1 MKAISVIDGIKN
13 TYSAGDLGRMDYG
26 EFCEDYILI
35 FGESA
40 EIKPVYRSLFNKHN
54 FNKHNFYSVFSNPAI
69 FSEGRMYGIII
80 DRDKS
85 GFSYN
90 ISVIGEGTLARF
102 LYDLI

>member
-1 MKAISVIDGIKN
+1 MKAISVIDGFKSA
-13 TYSAGDLGRMDYG
+13 YSAGDLGRMDYG

-40 EIKPVYRSLFNKHN
+40 EIKPVYKALFNKHG
-54 FNKHNFYSVFSNPAI
+54 FYSIFCNPAI

-80 DRDKS
+80 DRDDS
-85 GFSYN
+85 GFGYKITA
-90 ISVIGEGTLARF
+90 ISEGTLARF

>member
-26 EFCEDYILI
+26 EFCEDYVLI
-35 FGESA
+35 FGEAA
-40 EIKPVYRSLFNKHN
+40 EIKPVYKALFNKHG
-54 FNKHNFYSVFSNPAI
+54 FYSIFCNPAI

-80 DRDKS
+80 DRDDS
-85 GFSYN
+85 GFGYKITA
-90 ISVIGEGTLARF
+90 ISEGTLARF

>member
-1 MKAISVIDGIKN
+1 MKSISFINGTKSA
-13 TYSAGDLGRMDYG
+13 YSAGDLGRMDYG

-40 EIKPVYRSLFNKHN
+40 EIKPIYRAL
-54 FNKHNFYSVFSNPAI
+54 FNKHNFYSIFCNPAI

-80 DRDKS
+80 DRDDS
-85 GFSYN
+85 GFGYKITA
-90 ISVIGEGTLARF
+90 ISEGTLARF

>member
-40 EIKPVYRSLFNKHN
+40 EIKPVSSLFQ
-54 FNKHNFYSVFSNPAI
+54 
-69 FSEGRMYGIII
+69 
-80 DRDKS
+80 S
-85 GFSYN
+85 GN
-90 ISVIGEGTLARF
+90 IQ
-102 LYDLI
+102 